1 MRHYDF
7 LIVGSGLFG
16 AVFAHLAMKKGKK
29 CLIVEQRNHIGGNVY
44 TEEIEGVTVHRYGAH
59 IFRTSDKKV
68 WDFMNQFSRFNNFI
82 NSPIANYKGELYNL
96 PFNMNTFSK
105 MWGVVYPNEAQKI
118 IEQQQGEISGQPQN
132 LEEQAI
138 HLVGRDVYEKLIK
151 GYTEKQWGRE
161 CKYLPASILL
171 RLPVRYTYDN
181 NYFNDRYQGIP
192 EEGYT
197 SIIKKM
203 LSGADVELNADYNS
217 KRGEFDKH
225 ANVVIYT
232 GAIDAYFD
240 YCFGPLEYRSL
251 RFDTKVLD
259 LPNYQG
265 VAVMNFTDCET
276 PYTRI
281 IEHKHFVFG
290 TQPKTVITYEYP
302 SEWHMGEEPYYPIN
316 DGKNQQKYAQY
327 KKRAEVLSNVFF
339 GGRLGEYKYYDMQ
352 DTIKSAL
359 KLVQKILG

>member
-1 MRHYDF
+1 
-7 LIVGSGLFG
+7 
-16 AVFAHLAMKKGKK
+16 MKKRKK
-29 CLIVEQRNHIGGNVY
+29 CLIVEQRDHIGGNVY

-59 IFRTSDKKV
+59 IFRTSDKKI
-68 WDFMNQFSRFNNFI
+68 WDFMNQFSEFNNFI

-161 CKYLPASILL
+161 CKYLPVSILR

-192 EEGYT
+192 EKGYT
-197 SIIKKM
+197 SIIEKM
-203 LSGADVELNADYNS
+203 LSGADVELNVDYNS
-217 KRGEFDKH
+217 KRGEFDKQ

-290 TQPKTVITYEYP
+290 AQPKTVITYEYP

-327 KKRAEVLSNVFF
+327 KKSAEVLSNVFF

-359 KLVQKILG
+359 KLAQKIL